1 MPQNSFNYSFINLFT
16 GIDLAPKRLPLMSV
30 DSGVP
35 GPTVWLC
42 AAIHGDEVTGTAV
55 IHSVFRRVKRDSL
68 QRGRLFAFPIMNP
81 IGFEFISRHEPFDE
95 EDLNRQFPGDQKGN
109 TSERLAATIVETI
122 LKTNPDYVIDL
133 HTDSDNSI
141 AYAILDFY
149 GDLQNE
155 TTKRVID
162 LARVLR
168 LPFGLSTSETEGYD
182 ISESLS
188 GYLVKRRVTALT
200 LELGQP
206 LFINPRF
213 EKIGVGSVCNLL
225 THLRMMKEPVN
236 FTSEFFEMMEDKL
249 FKFTEKVKTSQTGII
264 KYKVRPGEKIKKGQI
279 LGTVRNVFG
288 RKMEAIIAKRD
299 GFLFSH
305 DDQAITLPG
314 QSLFTIVTEI

>member
-1 MPQNSFNYSFINLFT
+1 MPQNVFDYKFINLFT
-16 GIDLAPKRLPLMSV
+16 GIDLTPKRLPLMSV
-30 DSGVP
+30 DSGVA

-55 IHSVFRRVKRDSL
+55 IHSIFRKIRRDGL
-68 QRGRLFAFPIMNP
+68 LKGKIMAIPIMNP

-95 EDLNRQFPGDQKGN
+95 EDLNRQFPGDKNGN
-109 TSERLAATIVETI
+109 TSERLAATIVDTI

-141 AYAILDFY
+141 AYAILDYY

-168 LPFGLSTSETEGYD
+168 LPFALSTSETEDYD

-213 EKIGVGSVCNLL
+213 EKIGVSAICNLL
-225 THLRMMKEPVN
+225 TNLHMI
-236 FTSEFFEMMEDKL
+236 TSNDLFESAYYQILEGKL
-249 FKFTEKVKTSQTGII
+249 YKFTEKLKTNATGIV
-264 KYKVRPGEKIKKGQI
+264 KFKVRPGEKVTRGQI
-279 LGTVRNVFG
+279 LGSVCNVFG
-288 RKMEAIIAKRD
+288 KKMETIIAKRD

-305 DDQAITLPG
+305 DDQAITFPG
-314 QSLFTIVTEI
+314 QSLFTMVTPL